1 MKIYLA
7 GNVPKGK
14 QEVDNFK
21 NWRLDYIK
29 VIEKYFDAEFIDP
42 FDRVDNEA
50 DFFGVFG
57 FDCELIKN
65 SDIIVVNAENK
76 MGVGTS
82 QEMVIAKYFKK
93 PVVIVLPKDSYHR
106 RSNIQIKEVFI
117 KDWIHPF
124 IFSMSDF
131 ILENISEIGS
141 IKEDLK
147 SRKIKDILII
157 NESIKYYNE
166 KNN

>member
-1 MKIYLA
+1 ML
-7 GNVPKGK
+7 
-14 QEVDNFK
+14 F
-21 NWRLDYIK
+21 
-29 VIEKYFDAEFIDP
+29 
-42 FDRVDNEA
+42 
-50 DFFGVFG
+50 
-57 FDCELIKN
+57 
-65 SDIIVVNAENK
+65 
-76 MGVGTS
+76 
-82 QEMVIAKYFKK
+82 
-93 PVVIVLPKDSYHR
+93 
-106 RSNIQIKEVFI
+106 QIKEVFI